1 MAHTKQHA
9 AALAEYIDPRVPLD
23 TPVNIHFT
31 GCPHSCAQHYMGD
44 IGLLGTRVEAGEEMI
59 EAYHVFVG
67 GGYGAEQGIG
77 RELFRNVL
85 AAEVP
90 GVVERL
96 LLTYLENR
104 ATAAETFREFT
115 SRIPAEHLKQL
126 SEQPAAVAENIT
138 RGILWRSD
146 VSVAV
151 PMLPESAPFTP
162 AQRAWLNGFFAGLL
176 GGPRCSR
183 RRSGAACGPHRNRS
197 ERMSLSLARPALG
210 LDERMKLAEGGRTR
224 GS

>member
-1 MAHTKQHA
+1 VLLPVGRLTSSQLRGLADLAARHGSGALRLTVWQTLLISDIAEAKLDQVREEILRLGLHCDASNVRGGLVACTGAAGCKYAMAHTKQHA

-126 SEQPAAVAENIT
+126 SEQPAAV
-138 RGILWRSD
+138 G
-146 VSVAV
+146 
-151 PMLPESAPFTP
+151 
-162 AQRAWLNGFFAGLL
+162 
-176 GGPRCSR
+176 
-183 RRSGAACGPHRNRS
+183 
-197 ERMSLSLARPALG
+197 
-210 LDERMKLAEGGRTR
+210 
-224 GS
+224 